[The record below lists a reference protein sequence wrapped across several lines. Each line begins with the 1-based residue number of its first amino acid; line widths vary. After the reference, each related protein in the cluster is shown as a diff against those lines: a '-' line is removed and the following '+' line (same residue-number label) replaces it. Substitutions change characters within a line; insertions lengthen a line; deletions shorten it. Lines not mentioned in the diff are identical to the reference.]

1 MIFRRKITVFLSA
14 LVCCLLL
21 SSCGH
26 SNYSV
31 TSSAE
36 CDFRQGNYA
45 LAFEKLWWPAHRCDP
60 RAQYAI
66 GYMYYY
72 GLGTILDQ
80 DLARIWFRRS
90 ADAGFPA
97 AIRAYARIVNPQ
109 FQPRVNFNT
118 PATKPLRQSKLFGPN
133 YKTSMMPPIPR
144 PTIKYRTF
152 GQFNEG
158 LRMSK

>member
-1 MIFRRKITVFLSA
+1 MIFRRKITVLLSA

-26 SNYSV
+26 SNHSV
-31 TSSAE
+31 TATAE
-36 CDFRQGNYA
+36 YDFRHGNYA

-97 AIRAYARIVNPQ
+97 AVRAYARIMNPE
-109 FQPRVNFNT
+109 FQPTVNFTT
-118 PATKPLRQSKLFGPN
+118 PVTKPLRQTTLFGSN
-133 YKTSMMPPIPR
+133 YKTSMLRDIPR

-152 GQFNEG
+152 GRSHDDS
-158 LRMSK
+158 RMSK